1 MIFSN
6 LQLDKTQSASYDKT
20 SNGLTLRMVGLI
32 TPKGMK
38 SENFLPLQCHCRSA
52 LPQCCLDY
60 ASFSTFSDSFPQ
72 VMGNL
77 EGTDMIVDAPS
88 HLPTSK
94 VLACGKLAGRKSIKK
109 WCTFRHSIYTHTVL
123 AIQSLALHLHLAIH
137 SQSLAPFPL
146 TTYLL
151 EWKGK
156 MKQGKEEKKER
167 MNKEKEEGREK
178 ISDTHCQ
185 LHIRKLDRE
194 AARKSEFTPAP
205 TNFLL
210 IHSHTVSLFR

>member
-1 MIFSN
+1 
-6 LQLDKTQSASYDKT
+6 
-20 SNGLTLRMVGLI
+20 
-32 TPKGMK
+32 
-38 SENFLPLQCHCRSA
+38 
-52 LPQCCLDY
+52 
-60 ASFSTFSDSFPQ
+60 
-72 VMGNL
+72 
-77 EGTDMIVDAPS
+77 MIVDAPS

-109 WCTFRHSIYTHTVL
+109 LCTFRHSICTQTVL

-185 LHIRKLDRE
+185 LHIRKLGKRS
-194 AARKSEFTPAP
+194 RQKIRIHSCSLI
-205 TNFLL
+205 FLL
-210 IHSHTVSLFR
+210 IHSHIVSLFR